1 MGTVR
6 RADGPSCVAAAGR
19 TATAARQQW
28 DLLRRAHPS
37 AQTIVSAVSLDLKPH
52 SLPLASKTVDDALN
66 RLRDVGLAWQPAERS
81 WAIADP
87 LLAAYAR
94 EHAPPGH

>member
-1 MGTVR
+1 MR
-6 RADGPSCVAAAGR
+6 S
-19 TATAARQQW
+19 
-28 DLLRRAHPS
+28 LS
-37 AQTIVSAVSLDLKPH
+37 QTIVSAVSLDLKPH

-87 LLAAYAR
+87 LLSRLRPRTRSAMGV
-94 EHAPPGH
+94 EAPLLRSRCLDA